1 MRSLHTAL
9 ILVALSVSTGAQA
22 QSRQGGPRGPAP
34 AHPTAPAPPTAPA
47 HPTAPPPA
55 HPTRPAPRT
64 VAPPILYPFSPLMT
78 PPAGGLTPLV
88 PSNPAYRPNPR
99 YPRGG
104 YGNSGYGNSGYGSYY
119 VGSDYAD
126 STTMAPGNVDVMP
139 RASGALRLAVIPTS
153 AQVFVD
159 GFYVGTV
166 DDVNAKRELQLEPG
180 PHRVEFRASYYQP
193 LAVDV
198 QIAPNETVTY
208 RATMDTV
215 RPAAPSASAQGRA
228 AGAGSDKMYMIPNC
242 YLGNVPPRADRL
254 PAGCDVNRV
263 QVLGAK

>member
-9 ILVALSVSTGAQA
+9 LLVALAASTGAQA

-34 AHPTAPAPPTAPA
+34 AHPTPS
-47 HPTAPPPA
+47 
-55 HPTRPAPRT
+55 APRT
-64 VAPPILYPFSPLMT
+64 VAPPILYPSPPLMT
-78 PPAGGLTPLV
+78 PPPGGLTPPV
-88 PSNPAYRPNPR
+88 TSNPAYRPSSR
-99 YPRGG
+99 FPRGG
-104 YGNSGYGNSGYGSYY
+104 YGYSGYQQYLF
-119 VGSDYAD
+119 GSDYAD

-139 RASGALRLAVIPTS
+139 RAAGALRLAVTPTS